1 MQVYPEYL
9 PNETLFFVL
18 AHTIIPSCSIFSL
31 FSLED
36 EPESQ
41 VNFEK
46 KAQVLLEYW
55 ARDHRRED
63 THNLIID
70 VALEEERFTTP
81 PMRFSKIIKLYA
93 CAPSFSHILFHVQ
106 KKNLFTNLRYMAAI
120 AVANKLSKESDAEKL
135 HIPRTLIPDVK
146 KAFNNCWVTRDY
158 QSKTDHDVKKLKK
171 NKKTKKTYKTKK
183 RF

>member
-1 MQVYPEYL
+1 M
-9 PNETLFFVL
+9 
-18 AHTIIPSCSIFSL
+18 H
-31 FSLED
+31 
-36 EPESQ
+36 
-41 VNFEK
+41 
-46 KAQVLLEYW
+46 LEYW
-55 ARDHRRED
+55 ARIHPGGD
-63 THNLIID
+63 TLNLIIN

-81 PMRFSKIIKLYA
+81 PMRFSKIIKLNPS
-93 CAPSFSHILFHVQ
+93 APSGSQILFHVQ

-171 NKKTKKTYKTKK
+171 KQKNV
-183 RF
+183 